1 MVAAVRLDPLLVLIS
16 VSSWAAAAEP
26 VPAPVDPGAAA
37 ELVSLV
43 YSGAAAGCPSE
54 AQFVSEVTARVTRP
68 VRFGAPDAA
77 VQMVVT
83 LFPSGEQVTGKLEV
97 ARASSEP
104 THRDFTA
111 SSCEEVGSALA
122 LVAALA
128 LDPNA
133 RTDALPVK
141 AASSEPASAAPV
153 VEGAP
158 PPEPP
163 QAPAPTPA
171 AAPASASPPRPTIPE
186 RYRYWVGA
194 AAGGVV
200 GAAPKVLGLV
210 GASLGMRVVRERL
223 FAPSVQL
230 TPLWGKTGVTG
241 PASGSGEFT
250 WALGRLELCP
260 VSVRLS
266 SPLSLDPCAAI
277 EVGRLTAR
285 GSDASVAVP
294 VTAARWWVAPG
305 ATLSL
310 HASFE
315 HWFVRA
321 GAVLLFP
328 ATRDEFVFRE
338 PTQSIHQASA
348 VVVGASLGLGFHF
361 GE

>member
-1 MVAAVRLDPLLVLIS
+1 M
-16 VSSWAAAAEP
+16 
-26 VPAPVDPGAAA
+26 
-37 ELVSLV
+37 SLV
-43 YSGAAAGCPSE
+43 YNGATAGCPSE
-54 AQFVSEVTARVTRP
+54 AQFVDEVTARVTRP
-68 VRFGAPDAA
+68 VRFGAEGAA

-97 ARASSEP
+97 SRAASEP

-141 AASSEPASAAPV
+141 AASTETGAAVPLA
-153 VEGAP
+153 EAP
-158 PPEPP
+158 PPPP
-163 QAPAPTPA
+163 VAPPAPLAPAP
-171 AAPASASPPRPTIPE
+171 APAPPPTNSA
-186 RYRYWVGA
+186 RYAFWAGA
-194 AAGGVV
+194 AGGGVV
-200 GAAPKVLGLV
+200 GAAPKLLGLI
-210 GASLGMRVVRERL
+210 GAGAGLRVLDQRL
-223 FAPSVQL
+223 FAPSLQL

-241 PASGSGEFT
+241 PTTSKGEFT

-266 SPLSLDPCAAI
+266 APVRLDPCAAL

-285 GSDASVAVP
+285 GTNASVEVP
-294 VTAARWWVAPG
+294 VTAGRWWVAPG

-310 HASFE
+310 HASFDG
-315 HWFVRA
+315 WFVRA

-338 PTQSIHQASA
+338 PTQSIHQASP
-348 VVVGASLGLGFHF
+348 VVVGGSLGLGFQL

>member
-16 VSSWAAAAEP
+16 VAGAAAAAEP
-26 VPAPVDPGAAA
+26 TTAPGAAPPET

-68 VRFGAPDAA
+68 VRFGAEGAA

-97 ARASSEP
+97 SRATSEP

-122 LVAALA
+122 LVAALS

-133 RTDALPVK
+133 RTDALPVR
-141 AASSEPASAAPV
+141 AASTEPATAAPV
-153 VEGAP
+153 AVVP
-158 PPEPP
+158 PP
-163 QAPAPTPA
+163 QAAQPPQAAAATP
-171 AAPASASPPRPTIPE
+171 AAPASPSPTPVNNT
-186 RYRYWVGA
+186 RYGYWVGM
-194 AAGGVV
+194 AGSGVV
-200 GAAPKVLGLV
+200 GAAPKPLGLL
-210 GASLGMRVVRERL
+210 GLSLGLRGVRDRL
-223 FAPSVQL
+223 LSPSLQL
-230 TPLWGKTGVTG
+230 SPLWGKTGVTG
-241 PASGSGEFT
+241 PASSQGEFT

-260 VSVRLS
+260 VSV
-266 SPLSLDPCAAI
+266 PLSEPLRLDPCATV

-285 GSDASVAVP
+285 GADATVVP
-294 VTAARWWVAPG
+294 VTVERWWVAPG

-310 HASFE
+310 HAHFDS
-315 HWFVRA
+315 WFVRA
-321 GAVLLFP
+321 GASALFP

-338 PTQSIHQASA
+338 PDRSVHQASPVVAA
-348 VVVGASLGLGFHF
+348 VSLGLGIQF